1 MPRILVV
8 DDDRETC
15 RFMHELLRE
24 PDREIE
30 MAESPEDALALL
42 EGGRFDLVV
51 SDINLDA
58 EQNGLD
64 LLRAFKARDPEV
76 EVVLISAFGTLETAL
91 EAVKAGAFD
100 YVSKPVDI
108 GQVRERGRARAR
120 PARPGRGAPG
130 PFVAGRTGW
139 RRTASSAAARACSPS
154 TSRSPSP
161 APPTPPCS

>member
-30 MAESPEDALALL
+30 MAESPPDALALL

-64 LLRAFKARDPEV
+64 LLRAFKARDTDV
-76 EVVLISAFGTLETAL
+76 EVVLVSAFGTLETAL
-91 EAVKAGAFD
+91 EAV
-100 YVSKPVDI
+100 
-108 GQVRERGRARAR
+108 
-120 PARPGRGAPG
+120 
-130 PFVAGRTGW
+130 
-139 RRTASSAAARACSPS
+139 
-154 TSRSPSP
+154 
-161 APPTPPCS
+161 